1 MSDFT
6 EKIKDELFN
15 AASNMVKSD
24 DIRLFEFANIS
35 VYDLKSL
42 NDNVKFR
49 IEVDFE
55 FKKDVIGNGND

>member
-15 AASNMVKSD
+15 AASNMVRSD
-24 DIRLFEFANIS
+24 DIRLFELANIS
-35 VYDLKSL
+35 VYELKSL

-49 IEVDFE
+49 IEADFE
-55 FKKDVIGNGND
+55 FKKDVLVNGND